1 MNLRNKF
8 LATRWILP
16 GRVVALV
23 LTSLAFAAPLSN
35 LRSADGTST
44 EPDLRSPNN
53 PRTDFL
59 VGADISWVP
68 QQEAQGRHFSVD
80 GVKRDLLK
88 ILKEHNFNAI
98 RLRIFVDPTAPGG
111 YSTNGF
117 CGREA
122 TLAMA
127 RRVKAEG
134 FHFLLDF
141 HFSDTWADPAHQK
154 KPAAWRELDF
164 AGLTNAV
171 FQYTRETL
179 SEFKRQGLT
188 PDIVQVG
195 NEISNGLLWPD
206 GKLDN
211 FDRAAVLLAAGIRGV
226 REATPS
232 AKVMLHLAWGGQN
245 EKSRWFLDNAM
256 KRGLDFDLIG
266 QSYYPRWH
274 GTLEELKLNLT
285 DLATR
290 YRQGIIVVE
299 YSTPLVREV
308 NEIVRSLPG
317 EKGLG
322 TFIWEPTHPAHGNL
336 FDRDGHALPVL
347 QEYRALAGSLPSK
360 NDARPASGEGHVE
373 SLKEGGRQ
381 L

>member
-1 MNLRNKF
+1 MQSKLVT
-8 LATRWILP
+8 LAASVLALAASLCNALPADQTSSQSSAIPPDKLP
-16 GRVVALV
+16 G
-23 LTSLAFAAPLSN
+23 
-35 LRSADGTST
+35 
-44 EPDLRSPNN
+44 E
-53 PRTDFL
+53 FL
-59 VGADISWVP
+59 IGADVSWVP
-68 QQEAQGRHFSVD
+68 QQEAQGRRFSVD
-80 GVKRDLLK
+80 GVESDLLK
-88 ILKEHNFNAI
+88 ILKEHNFNAV

-111 YSTNGF
+111 YSSNGF
-117 CGREA
+117 CGMEA
-122 TLAMA
+122 TVAMA

-134 FHFLLDF
+134 LQFLLDF
-141 HFSDTWADPAHQK
+141 HYSDTWSDPAHQK
-154 KPAAWRELDF
+154 KPASWRELDF

-171 FQYTRETL
+171 LRYTQDTL
-179 SEFKRQGLT
+179 TEFKRRNLT

-206 GKLDN
+206 GKSDD
-211 FDRAAVLLAAGIRGV
+211 FDRLATLLAAGIRGV
-226 REATPS
+226 RETTPS

-274 GTLEELKLNLT
+274 GTLEDLRSNLT
-285 DLATR
+285 DLAAR

-317 EKGLG
+317 GKGLG

-336 FDRDGHALPVL
+336 FDRDGRALP
-347 QEYRALAGSLPSK
+347 A
-360 NDARPASGEGHVE
+360 
-373 SLKEGGRQ
+373 LKEYLTLFTGAADRPDGTPSNKEKAPRPINR
-381 L
+381 